1 MLDLEARRIEPHVP
15 LVKPPTEPE
24 KVVHEQ
30 RRAGVDARH
39 RMKERMASVGYR
51 LSQKCRKKVEECFGW
66 LKTIAGLDRSRTVGR
81 WKLKQALEMGA
92 AAFNL
97 VRLRQ
102 LKPAM

>member
-1 MLDLEARRIEPHVP
+1 MELHHPA
-15 LVKPPTEPE
+15 KNGAG
-24 KVVHEQ
+24 KVVTVISG
-30 RRAGVDARH
+30 RL
-39 RMKERMASVGYR
+39 